1 MGFLVVSV
9 VANPRF
15 STSIQTEE
23 KKTVRKKTA
32 QQKKKRKRDKQQK
45 KNKQKQTRNVIA
57 SLV

>member
-23 KKTVRKKTA
+23 EKNS
-32 QQKKKRKRDKQQK
+32 KKKK
-45 KNKQKQTRNVIA
+45 
-57 SLV
+57 

>member
-23 KKTVRKKTA
+23 KKTVRKKNSPA
-32 QQKKKRKRDKQQK
+32 KEKEKER
-45 KNKQKQTRNVIA
+45 
-57 SLV
+57 